1 MKIKTAALIVL
12 ALFFYNAA
20 HAESLANLQM
30 IAQEL
35 DKRRLEL
42 DDREKNIALKEE
54 RMKALEDEL
63 LQKESELRKL
73 KDTITAR
80 LDEIKQ
86 IEDENLDSLAK
97 AYGSA
102 KPKAS
107 AEIISKM
114 DLDKAV
120 QLFLR
125 MNSMT
130 AGKVMSALGSVD
142 AAFAARIS
150 EKLTPDNIK
159 GVDAAK

>member
-1 MKIKTAALIVL
+1 MKTKAVMLLIILMALGNF
-12 ALFFYNAA
+12 AY
-20 HAESLANLQM
+20 AESLANLQT

-35 DKRRLEL
+35 EKRKLEL
-42 DDREKNIALKEE
+42 DEREKTLTGKED
-54 RMKALEDEL
+54 RIKALEDEL

-80 LDEIKQ
+80 LDEIKTR
-86 IEDENLDSLAK
+86 EDENLDALAK

-102 KPKAS
+102 KAKSAAS
-107 AEIISKM
+107 IIAKM

-130 AGKVMSALGSVD
+130 AGKIMSAMGTSDPV
-142 AAFAARIS
+142 FAARIS
-150 EKLTPDNIK
+150 EKLTPDNIA
-159 GVDAAK
+159 GVNEK

>member
-1 MKIKTAALIVL
+1 MRIKTAIVL
-12 ALFFYNAA
+12 MIILTFSSVAM
-20 HAESLANLQM
+20 AESLANLQS

-35 DKRRLEL
+35 ESRKLAL
-42 DDREKNIALKEE
+42 DEREKTLASKEE

-80 LDEIKQ
+80 LNEIKTK
-86 IEDENLDSLAK
+86 EDENLDKLAK
-97 AYGSA
+97 AYSSSKA
-102 KPKAS
+102 KSS
-107 AEIISKM
+107 AEIIVKM

-130 AGKVMSALGSVD
+130 SGKIL
-142 AAFAARIS
+142 AAMGKSDPDFAAKIS
-150 EKLTPDNIK
+150 DKLTPSSIK
-159 GVDAAK
+159 GVDEK